1 MDLQNFYKA
10 IGVNYNTVLRRLRRE
25 DLIEKYLK
33 LFLKDQTF
41 VLLAE
46 AKENGDYQQLFGAA
60 HTIKGLALNLE
71 LSPLADAAS
80 SLTEYLRNDTPKDN
94 TIVDE
99 KYEKLMTEYNTIRNL
114 LQ

>member
-46 AKENGDYQQLFGAA
+46 AKENGD
-60 HTIKGLALNLE
+60 
-71 LSPLADAAS
+71 
-80 SLTEYLRNDTPKDN
+80 
-94 TIVDE
+94 
-99 KYEKLMTEYNTIRNL
+99 
-114 LQ
+114 

>member
-41 VLLAE
+41 ILLAE

-80 SLTEYLRNDTPKDN
+80 SLTLSRWNLKEPLSAVPVC
-94 TIVDE
+94 TISVLW
-99 KYEKLMTEYNTIRNL
+99 KN
-114 LQ
+114 